1 MRLLLA
7 VFLLFGIILDAE
19 SGVPAPQPA
28 AALPLAS
35 RDLESLLSTTVTTV
49 RRREQSLSRTAGAV
63 YVITQ
68 EELRRF
74 GVSSL
79 AEALRLVPGID
90 VSRIGLSSWAI
101 SARGFNNTYANKL
114 LVMIDGRTV
123 YTPAFGGVFWD
134 QQDTLVEDID
144 RIEVLRGPGA
154 AMWGANAVNGV
165 INVITKP
172 ASRTQGTLVTMGGGT
187 EDLGLIR
194 MRHGAAAGR
203 NGYYRFYGQQ
213 TLRVGAGANTDV
225 VGDARWSMLQAGM
238 RGDWTFGD
246 FDTLTVQADT
256 FRSGALEYAGVPSL
270 RSPFFSVVNSRS
282 ATFGGNFLARWEHT
296 HRKGGLS
303 TFQGYFDSYSRG
315 GVRSDLTVNT
325 VDMDYQYRHP
335 AWGRHEFGVGFGVRV
350 LRDELRPLTF
360 MTFGRRRQTYGIE
373 QFTLQDDITLAPN
386 RVVIS
391 VAARVE
397 RNTFTGL
404 STQPTVRLLYT
415 PTSRHTFWTALSRSV
430 RTPARGEL
438 GVDFLVQVIP
448 KEPLPVAARL
458 IGQGDLCNEAGTSF
472 EGGYRGQWG
481 KRFTVDASVFSS
493 RLKDLLGLV
502 PDAPVLQ
509 LGEADPY
516 LLTRLRYRNSI
527 GVSSYGVEA
536 SATYRIT
543 PELQLIAT
551 VNSLK
556 FSRPTGLASAPSDP
570 MSTYAGTRGWQ
581 DSIRVLWKPTRSW
594 ELDTF
599 YFAYGPR
606 INSLDGK
613 TRHRLDLRI
622 GRHLTENADLSAG
635 IQGVSIG
642 TRLETMT
649 LPLHYLP
656 TPIRTAVYLRLG
668 VRF

>member
-7 VFLLFGIILDAE
+7 VLLLCAITLGAE
-19 SGVPAPQPA
+19 SGDSDPQPA

-35 RDLESLLSTTVTTV
+35 RDLESLLSTPVTTV

-63 YVITQ
+63 YVITRD
-68 EELRRF
+68 ELRRF

-101 SARGFNNTYANKL
+101 SARGFNNAYANKL

-134 QQDTLVEDID
+134 QQDTLIEDID

-213 TLRVGAGANTDV
+213 TLRVGAGDGSGR
-225 VGDARWSMLQAGM
+225 VGNARWSMLQAGM

-246 FDTLTVQADT
+246 FDTLTVQADS
-256 FRSGALEYAGVPSL
+256 FRSGALEYAGIPTL
-270 RSPFFSVVNSRS
+270 RSPFLNIVDSHS
-282 ATFGGNFLARWEHT
+282 ATFGGNFLTRWEHT

-303 TFQGYFDSYSRG
+303 AFQAYFDSYSRG

-325 VDMDYQYRHP
+325 LDMDYQYRHP
-335 AWGRHEFGVGFGVRV
+335 AWGRHEFGVAFGVRV
-350 LRDELRPLTF
+350 LRDELRPLSF
-360 MTFGRRRQTYGIE
+360 MTFDRGRQTYGIE
-373 QFTLQDDITLAPN
+373 QFTVQDDITLAPN
-386 RVVIS
+386 RVAIS
-391 VAARVE
+391 AAARVE

-415 PTSRHTFWTALSRSV
+415 PTSRHTFWAALSRSV

-438 GVDFLVQVIP
+438 GVDFLAQVIP
-448 KEPLPVAARL
+448 KEPYPVL
-458 IGQGDLCNEAGTSF
+458 GEIVGQPGLRNEVGTSF

-481 KRFTVDASVFSS
+481 KRFTVDTSVFAS
-493 RLKDLLGLV
+493 RLTDLLGIV
-502 PDAPVLQ
+502 PDAPVLRFDRS
-509 LGEADPY
+509 DPY
-516 LLTRLRYRNSI
+516 LLTRLRYRNSAGI
-527 GVSSYGVEA
+527 SSYGVEA
-536 SATYRIT
+536 SARYSIT
-543 PELQLIAT
+543 PDLQIVAT
-551 VNSLK
+551 VNWLK
-556 FSRPTGLASAPSDP
+556 FARPRGLASSPSDP

-581 DSIRVLWKPTRSW
+581 DSIRLLWKPARSW
-594 ELDTF
+594 EVDTF
-599 YFAYGPR
+599 YFGYGPR
-606 INSLDGK
+606 INVPDGK

-622 GRHLTENADLSAG
+622 GRRLTESADISAG
-635 IQGVSIG
+635 VQGVSIG

-656 TPIRTAVYLRLG
+656 APLRTAVYLRLG